1 MCPLGLGFFKC
12 DMRAWE
18 VSMLKASQ
26 GVLGASLQ
34 LPENKTQ
41 LKENLQLFTEHTMKK
56 LSSPLYPKWPHL
68 CQTESLVLFSR

>member
-1 MCPLGLGFFKC
+1 
-12 DMRAWE
+12 
-18 VSMLKASQ
+18 MLKASQ